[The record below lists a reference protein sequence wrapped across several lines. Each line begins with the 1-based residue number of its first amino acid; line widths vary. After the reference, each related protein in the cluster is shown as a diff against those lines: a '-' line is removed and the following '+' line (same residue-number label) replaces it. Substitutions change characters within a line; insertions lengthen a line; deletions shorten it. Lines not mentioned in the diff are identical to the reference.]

1 MVRRSRVPKGKLV
14 TITALGEEIN
24 WTIPL
29 FPVLTLKFVVVEL
42 EGGHLAVIKSSDRSK
57 LKSFPTIID
66 CWSTE
71 CQITIGINTYT
82 VLWDWELHKE
92 SETQRDGATR
102 RDEEPEND
110 FLDSLLGLNE
120 HAHRPEE
127 SFSSGSPES
136 DFSDDEESL
145 VCSHELP
152 FKVMGVVHNSDRQ
165 KHLENAFETIYG
177 EQKEVLVRI
186 RPDPTNKFDADAI
199 PVELDYGSDWKLVGF
214 LLKDLTQYVHHVLNS
229 RRLLSVQIGHI
240 RFQTQWQMPGFYAKI
255 LVKCKGMWQKEVISA
270 SRRVK

>member
-14 TITALGEEIN
+14 TITALGKEI
-24 WTIPL
+24 PS

-42 EGGHLAVIKSSDRSK
+42 EGGHLAVIK
-57 LKSFPTIID
+57 I
-66 CWSTE
+66 
-71 CQITIGINTYT
+71 
-82 VLWDWELHKE
+82 LWDWELHKE

-152 FKVMGVVHNSDRQ
+152 FKVMGVVHNSSRQ

-177 EQKEVLVRI
+177 EQKEVL
-186 RPDPTNKFDADAI
+186 A
-199 PVELDYGSDWKLVGF
+199 
-214 LLKDLTQYVHHVLNS
+214 
-229 RRLLSVQIGHI
+229 
-240 RFQTQWQMPGFYAKI
+240 
-255 LVKCKGMWQKEVISA
+255 
-270 SRRVK
+270 